1 MSARKIL
8 AAVCAALALTLGSAG
23 VALAYGPVSGES
35 PSPNQD
41 PCAAGPGVLRGTNG
55 NDTLDARQL
64 TGPVTICGFG
74 GGDTIYAND
83 AGDTIYAGPGSD
95 KIIGGAGN
103 DYIEGQGGDDYIDG
117 GLGNDTI
124 SAKPETTPSSPTTAS
139 RTTSTAEPVP
149 TTAPQTPS
157 TSSKTASHP
166 ESLRTGWVNNV
177 CVPHVA
183 EDGTNRRHPLGQ
195 SVRWALVVSPV
206 NSAPALAG
214 DLVWGSLSSPLN
226 TTGRFVIA
234 NRLVPAD
241 VAGS

>member
-95 KIIGGAGN
+95 KIIGGAGD

-124 SAKPETTPSSPTTAS
+124 LG
-139 RTTSTAEPVP
+139 
-149 TTAPQTPS
+149 QTGND
-157 TSSKTASHP
+157 TIIAND
-166 ESLRTGWVNNV
+166 GVQDNV
-177 CVPHVA
+177 
-183 EDGTNRRHPLGQ
+183 DGGTGTNHC
-195 SVRWALVVSPV
+195 
-206 NSAPALAG
+206 
-214 DLVWGSLSSPLN
+214 
-226 TTGRFVIA
+226 TTDPIDIVK
-234 NRLVPAD
+234 NC
-241 VAGS
+241 